1 MKKNVLITS
10 KIKEILE
17 HNDLRLMFLFFTIT
31 STTLAYKFFSK
42 GNSTVRI

>member
-17 HNDLRLMFLFFTIT
+17 HNDLRLMFLFFTIN
-31 STTLAYKFFSK
+31 STTFAYNFSQK
-42 GNSTVRI
+42 VTLL